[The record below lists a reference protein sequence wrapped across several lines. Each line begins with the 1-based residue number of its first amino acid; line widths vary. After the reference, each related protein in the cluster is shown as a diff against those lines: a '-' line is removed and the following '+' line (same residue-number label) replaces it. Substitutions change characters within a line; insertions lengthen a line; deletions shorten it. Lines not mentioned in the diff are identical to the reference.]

1 MTMKNSLKQGK
12 PLIRFARRQ
21 GTQRLEIQR
30 LRDSFFS
37 SSPSPPGQT
46 VRGASDAPPAT
57 SPAPPCPR
65 TGGPM
70 GDRGLRRAEAGA
82 ARLPLRGRRG
92 DRLGSLRCQHQ
103 SLRGPSERGPRGG
116 RPLPVVGGG
125 PPRMRGLYRYT
136 LCKRN
141 YSSSGL
147 GRTGR
152 SETSPSGRVALALR
166 VGLREGGNFRGGTLV
181 SLPGKCL
188 SFWIAGPAREELA
201 QTSLERRRLSPR
213 ARRVPRT
220 LRARGGAITN
230 TAAGRI
236 TRLTVGFLSKNAPP
250 GFRVRRVSCRAPKAS
265 PSTRDT
271 FKDSYLVDPASSH
284 MLVSKI
290 KPCMSKYNLYTG
302 KLRMAH

>member
-1 MTMKNSLKQGK
+1 MKNSLKQGK

-46 VRGASDAPPAT
+46 VRGASDAPHAT

-92 DRLGSLRCQHQ
+92 DRLGSLRGQHQ

-141 YSSSGL
+141 YSRSGL

-230 TAAGRI
+230 TAGTKKRS
-236 TRLTVGFLSKNAPP
+236 LG
-250 GFRVRRVSCRAPKAS
+250 RVSIEKRSARISCPGEFRSEVGTSFP
-265 PSTRDT
+265 PSDVKR
-271 FKDSYLVDPASSH
+271 
-284 MLVSKI
+284 
-290 KPCMSKYNLYTG
+290 
-302 KLRMAH
+302 

>member
-1 MTMKNSLKQGK
+1 MRTHPPEQVI
-12 PLIRFARRQ
+12 PL
-21 GTQRLEIQR
+21 RLLAGAEGLR
-30 LRDSFFS
+30 DLRDSGTS
-37 SSPSPPGQT
+37 RAARRHLRPPR
-46 VRGASDAPPAT
+46 VRGLGGRWAT
-57 SPAPPCPR
+57 EDSAGPRPAPR
-65 TGGPM
+65 NFVAAATGSVF
-70 GDRGLRRAEAGA
+70 LR
-82 ARLPLRGRRG
+82 
-92 DRLGSLRCQHQ
+92 SQHQ

-201 QTSLERRRLSPR
+201 QTSLERRRLHPR

-230 TAAGRI
+230 TAGTKKRS
-236 TRLTVGFLSKNAPP
+236 LG
-250 GFRVRRVSCRAPKAS
+250 RVSIEKRSARISCPGEFRSEVGTSFP
-265 PSTRDT
+265 PSDVKR
-271 FKDSYLVDPASSH
+271 
-284 MLVSKI
+284 
-290 KPCMSKYNLYTG
+290 
-302 KLRMAH
+302 

>member
-1 MTMKNSLKQGK
+1 MLKIPGPDVERFRGAVHAMRTHPPEQVI
-12 PLIRFARRQ
+12 PL
-21 GTQRLEIQR
+21 RLLAGAEGLR
-30 LRDSFFS
+30 DLRDSGTS
-37 SSPSPPGQT
+37 RAARRHLRPPR
-46 VRGASDAPPAT
+46 VRGLGGRWAT
-57 SPAPPCPR
+57 EDSAGPRPAPR
-65 TGGPM
+65 NFVAAATGSVF
-70 GDRGLRRAEAGA
+70 LR
-82 ARLPLRGRRG
+82 
-92 DRLGSLRCQHQ
+92 SQHQ

-166 VGLREGGNFRGGTLV
+166 VGLREGGNLRGGTLV

-230 TAAGRI
+230 TAGTKKRS
-236 TRLTVGFLSKNAPP
+236 LG
-250 GFRVRRVSCRAPKAS
+250 RVSIEKRSARISCPGEFRSEVGTSFP
-265 PSTRDT
+265 PSDVKR
-271 FKDSYLVDPASSH
+271 
-284 MLVSKI
+284 
-290 KPCMSKYNLYTG
+290 
-302 KLRMAH
+302 

>member
-1 MTMKNSLKQGK
+1 MVCPAPGYSEIKDSE
-12 PLIRFARRQ
+12 
-21 GTQRLEIQR
+21 TQRLF
-30 LRDSFFS
+30 LFFES
-37 SSPSPPGQT
+37 LAARTDCS
-46 VRGASDAPPAT
+46 GASDAPPAT

-92 DRLGSLRCQHQ
+92 DRLGSLRGQHQ

-141 YSSSGL
+141 YSRSGL

-188 SFWIAGPAREELA
+188 YSRIAGPAREELA

-230 TAAGRI
+230 TAGTKKRS
-236 TRLTVGFLSKNAPP
+236 RSGFYRKTLRPDFVS
-250 GFRVRRVSCRAPKAS
+250 GRVSFRAGK
-265 PSTRDT
+265 
-271 FKDSYLVDPASSH
+271 
-284 MLVSKI
+284 LVS
-290 KPCMSKYNLYTG
+290 L
-302 KLRMAH
+302 LRT